1 MNPIKL
7 SYIICVILSLTYPSY
22 LLSQNTYRDNFSSA
36 SYSTNDGNSNFLS
49 AWNENGDDNSPS
61 TGYIRVNGNRLR
73 FQYIWNESINR
84 SVDLTGASSATLSFD
99 WETVGL
105 DNRETLA
112 VQISTDG
119 STYTTLNT
127 FGGTNS
133 GNYSIDISGYI
144 SATTTVRFLSNDR
157 DWESNEYAYIDNFQ
171 ISALVPPPVITDDP
185 PTITATGDQEY
196 CPGGSVPVVETVSI
210 SDPDDVTAELV
221 IIQISSGYVTG
232 EDLLTLTGAH
242 PTITTSWSAVEGK
255 LLLTGPATLTAFESA
270 ISDVVYSSSASSPS
284 GTRQFS
290 ITVGNANYLPTTGH
304 YYEYVDDLG
313 ITWTDANAA
322 ANSRTFYGLQGY
334 LATLTSQEEADFSG
348 SQALGVGWIGGS
360 DAASEGV
367 WLWVTGPEA
376 GLNFWNG
383 TAGGSSPNFAFWN
396 SGEPNQSGDEDYAH
410 ITHPNVNPNG
420 SWNDLTNTGA
430 SSGNYQPQ
438 GYVVEYGGMPGDPT
452 LNITATTNLAIDS
465 TPPTASNP
473 SPIEVYCSS
482 DVPSPDPNVVVDE
495 ADNCTTDPTVVFVDD
510 VSNGASNPEI
520 ITRTY
525 RISDEAGNT
534 LEVSQVITI
543 APYTITSEP
552 DDRTIFAGNTTS
564 FIVSA
569 INVNT
574 YQWQVSSDGGL
585 NFSDL
590 SNGVD
595 YSGTDTETLTINS
608 PEINMNGLQFRAL
621 VSNSD
626 SSCPA
631 IISRSARL
639 NIQVRHVITNRKITY
654 RVKKN

>member
-7 SYIICVILSLTYPSY
+7 SYIICVILSLTYPSC

-61 TGYIRVNGNRLR
+61 TGYIRINGNRLR

-112 VQISTDG
+112 VQISTNG
-119 STYTTLNT
+119 TTYTTLNT

-133 GNYSIDISGYI
+133 GNYSIDISSYI

-185 PTITATGDQEY
+185 PVITATGDQEY

-210 SDPDDVTAELV
+210 SDPDDITAELV

-242 PTITTSWSAVEGK
+242 PTITPSWSAVEGK

-270 ISDVVYSSSASSPS
+270 ISDVAYSSSASNPS

-290 ITVGNANYLPTTGH
+290 ITVGNANFLPTTGH

-313 ITWTDANAA
+313 ITWTAANAA

-334 LATLTSQEEADFSG
+334 LATLTSQEEAEFSG

-383 TAGGSSPNFAFWN
+383 TAGGNSPNFAFWN

-452 LNITATTNLAIDS
+452 LSITATTNLEMDS
-465 TPPTASNP
+465 TPPTASDP
-473 SPIEVYCSS
+473 SPIEVYCSN

-495 ADNCTTDPTVVFVDD
+495 ADNCTTDPSVVFVDD
-510 VSNGASNPEI
+510 ISNGASNPEI
-520 ITRTY
+520 ITRTF
-525 RISDEAGNT
+525 RITDEAGNS

-543 APYTITSEP
+543 VPYTITSEP
-552 DDRTIFAGNTTS
+552 DDRTIFAGNSTS

-574 YQWQVSSDGGL
+574 YQWQVSNDGGL

-621 VSNSD
+621 MSNSD

-631 IISRSARL
+631 IVSRSARL
-639 NIQVRHVITNRKITY
+639 NIQVRQVITNRRITY